1 MKISQRG
8 KSCLFVLVLLSL
20 LFAIAGCDE
29 EDAPEVL
36 TKDPIGE
43 QSETAITGL
52 LQYQGTYLG
61 DSTRVKEILK
71 EQLPAKEFVTSYDIT
86 LNRLTITYG
95 LPKDTELTEEDFTAY
110 WTQEVAEEVI
120 FYNSSA
126 LFSLVNNL
134 ESIEFNIDGYPLP
147 TYLVTKTAIDE
158 FYGQDVKTLT
168 TAADWAKV
176 IVKTSKGNHYH
187 DFFKENPLKEK
198 EKEITY

>member
-1 MKISQRG
+1 M
-8 KSCLFVLVLLSL
+8 
-20 LFAIAGCDE
+20 
-29 EDAPEVL
+29 
-36 TKDPIGE
+36 
-43 QSETAITGL
+43 
-52 LQYQGTYLG
+52 
-61 DSTRVKEILK
+61 
-71 EQLPAKEFVTSYDIT
+71 
-86 LNRLTITYG
+86 
-95 LPKDTELTEEDFTAY
+95 
-110 WTQEVAEEVI
+110 AEEVI

-168 TAADWAKV
+168 SATDWAKV

-187 DFFKENPLKEK
+187 DFFKENPLKQK